1 MELERIIRDTLISF
15 AQTHVPGADLSGLDD
30 VVFSYITGVLEDL
43 GSPGASDESFDM
55 EAFAEMMDAYVPGF
69 AKIPS
74 GTVCDMMF
82 NLSGQLS
89 DARNKENV
97 CPKSQEDTAPTS
109 PESLQSLEEG
119 SQEIRKSQAHTSTP
133 PLGGGTK
140 AEEISETDELQAGI
154 QLLLEMF
161 PSCTVGRAQRALAM
175 ARGDLEEAVQI
186 MVEEKVEPQG
196 LGSNSKD
203 TSRLQGAPKKEELKS
218 FILQKYM
225 MVDSEE
231 DQKTHRPVAPKEA
244 PKKLI
249 RYIDNQVVS
258 TKGERYKDIR
268 KPEPEGMKS
277 TYISLKPARKYK
289 FH

>member
-1 MELERIIRDTLISF
+1 MELERIIRDTLVSF
-15 AQTHVPGADLSGLDD
+15 AQTHVPGADLSGLDE

-43 GSPGASDESFDM
+43 GSPGASDENFDM
-55 EAFAEMMDAYVPGF
+55 EVFAEMMDAYVPGF

-89 DARNKENV
+89 NARNK
-97 CPKSQEDTAPTS
+97 
-109 PESLQSLEEG
+109 
-119 SQEIRKSQAHTSTP
+119 
-133 PLGGGTK
+133 
-140 AEEISETDELQAGI
+140 
-154 QLLLEMF
+154 
-161 PSCTVGRAQRALAM
+161 VGRAQRALSM
-175 ARGDLEEAVQI
+175 ARGDLEEAVHI
-186 MVEEKVEPQG
+186 MVEEKVEPQA

-203 TSRLQGAPKKEELKS
+203 TSRLQGTPKKEELKS

>member
-1 MELERIIRDTLISF
+1 MELESIIRDTLISF
-15 AQTHVPGADLSGLDD
+15 AQTHVPGADLSGLDE

-43 GSPGASDESFDM
+43 GSPGASDENFDM

-82 NLSGQLS
+82 DLSGQLS
-89 DARNKENV
+89 DARNKG
-97 CPKSQEDTAPTS
+97 C
-109 PESLQSLEEG
+109 LQSLEEG
-119 SQEIRKSQAHTSTP
+119 TQEIRKSRAHTSTP
-133 PLGGGTK
+133 LLGEGTK
-140 AEEISETDELQAGI
+140 AEEVSETDELQAGI

-161 PSCTVGRAQRALAM
+161 PSCTVGRAQRVLSM
-175 ARGDLEEAVQI
+175 ARGNLEEAVHI
-186 MVEEKVEPQG
+186 MVEEKVEPQA
-196 LGSNSKD
+196 LGRSSKD
-203 TSRLQGAPKKEELKS
+203 TSRLQGAPRKEELKS

>member
-15 AQTHVPGADLSGLDD
+15 AQTHVPDADLSGLDE

-43 GSPGASDESFDM
+43 GSPGASDENFDM

-74 GTVCDMMF
+74 GTVCEMMF
-82 NLSGQLS
+82 DLSGRLS
-89 DARNKENV
+89 DARNKEH
-97 CPKSQEDTAPTS
+97 
-109 PESLQSLEEG
+109 LQSLEEG
-119 SQEIRKSQAHTSTP
+119 TQEIRKSQAHTSP
-133 PLGGGTK
+133 PVLGEGTK
-140 AEEISETDELQAGI
+140 AEEMSETDELQAGI

-161 PSCTVGRAQRALAM
+161 PTCTVGRAERALAM
-175 ARGDLEEAVQI
+175 ARGDLEEAVHI
-186 MVEEKVEPQG
+186 MVEEKAEPQAF
-196 LGSNSKD
+196 GSNSKD
-203 TSRLQGAPKKEELKS
+203 TSRLQGVPKKEEVKS

>member
-15 AQTHVPGADLSGLDD
+15 AQAHVPGVDLSGLDE

-82 NLSGQLS
+82 DLSGQLS

-97 CPKSQEDTAPTS
+97 CPKSQKDNIPTS
-109 PESLQSLEEG
+109 PEHLQNLKEG
-119 SQEIRKSQAHTSTP
+119 TQEMRRSQAHPSTLL
-133 PLGGGTK
+133 LGGSK
-140 AEEISETDELQAGI
+140 AEEVSEMDEFQEGI

-175 ARGDLEEAVQI
+175 ARGDLEEAVHV
-186 MVEEKVEPQG
+186 MVEEKVEPQD
-196 LGSNSKD
+196 LGSSSKD
-203 TSRLQGAPKKEELKS
+203 TSRLRGAPRKEELKS